1 MKNSWG
7 WSPTWPSIRGGTA
20 GGGKAG
26 VPPRPSLPRTPRRPR
41 PRPLPLPLVAG
52 SAAARS
58 WDGGTRCRAATLAA
72 TVEGPAPP
80 LTMADGRKKP
90 KWKKVDNERMWDAIP
105 LPILIKRLDRGSA
118 APLNQSGHQR
128 HRESRPTRCPNQRR
142 PIFPPPPPAT
152 LRAWRTRGKR
162 AESEGQVRRPF
173 CTP

>member
-1 MKNSWG
+1 MKNSRG
-7 WSPTWPSIRGGTA
+7 WSPTWPSIRGGAT

-26 VPPRPSLPRTPRRPR
+26 APSRPSLPRAPRR

-72 TVEGPAPP
+72 TFEGPAPS
-80 LTMADGRKKP
+80 LAMADGTKKP
-90 KWKKVDNERMWDAIP
+90 KWEKVDDERVWNAVP
-105 LPILIKRLDRGSA
+105 LPILIKRRDRGSA
-118 APLNQSGHQR
+118 APLDKSGHQR

-142 PIFPPPPPAT
+142 PGFPPPPPAT
-152 LRAWRTRGKR
+152 LRAWRTHGKR
-162 AESEGQVRRPF
+162 AELEGRVRRPL